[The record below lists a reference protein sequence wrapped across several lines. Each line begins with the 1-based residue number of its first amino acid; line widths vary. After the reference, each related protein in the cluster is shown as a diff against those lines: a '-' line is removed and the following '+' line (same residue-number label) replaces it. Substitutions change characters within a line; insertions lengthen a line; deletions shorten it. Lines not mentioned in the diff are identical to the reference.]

1 MAYCHSH
8 KNIIPYWLLLLLLLV
23 VTSVSK
29 PISTHQK
36 IPAVIV
42 FGDSSVDS
50 GNNNFIPTIARSNF
64 KPYGRDFLGGFPTG
78 RFCNG
83 RLPSDFI
90 SEGVGLKPIVPAYL
104 DPAYN
109 ISDFAY
115 GVCFA
120 SAGYIGDEKAEVIIS
135 EALYLVSIGTND
147 FLENYYALPKRQKE
161 FSKVSE
167 YEDFL
172 IGLAWNFV
180 KELYFLG
187 ARKISLAGV
196 PPMGCLPLQRA
207 TNILEDHA
215 CAEDKN
221 SVAREFNMKL
231 ITLVANLNK
240 FFPGLQIVY
249 SDAYTVFLDIITSPS
264 KYGFEEAEV
273 GCCGTGTFEMSFL
286 CNKHNPFTCP
296 DANKYVF
303 WDAFHPSQKTAQ
315 IISHTLLKTSLAKFA
330 ANLASSVFSYS
341 SMDLKSSEKLP
352 FPKPPQPPF
361 WYSFP
366 LSSHE
371 LEPTQPTSL
380 PHLPKR
386 IKYVIAS
393 QSQVLN
399 PRPFVVL
406 QKCLNLTLPFRSV
419 HRLVHRN
426 KYRLVVIGQNNRIE
440 SALTRPNVLRSEL
453 SELMKTRESLHVRN
467 RCHQFVH
474 VSHSVVQPS
483 DSEI

>member
-1 MAYCHSH
+1 MMRVNQQRHSVTVVVFLFATVAFDAIFTVPRGDDDSGMAVMVNTTSF
-8 KNIIPYWLLLLLLLV
+8 KIFFILNAIALFTSLAVVLVQITVVRGETKAERRVIEVINKLMWLALV
-23 VTSVSK
+23 CTSVAF
-29 PISTHQK
+29 ISSAYIVVGRCNRCAAILGGVTMV
-36 IPAVIV
+36 VIV

-120 SAGYIGDEKAEVIIS
+120 SAGTGYDNATSDVLGVIPLWKEVEYYKEYQKKLRGYVGDEKAEVIIS

-315 IISHTLLKTSLAKFA
+315 IISHTLLKTSLAKF
-330 ANLASSVFSYS
+330 V
-341 SMDLKSSEKLP
+341 
-352 FPKPPQPPF
+352 
-361 WYSFP
+361 
-366 LSSHE
+366 
-371 LEPTQPTSL
+371 
-380 PHLPKR
+380 
-386 IKYVIAS
+386 
-393 QSQVLN
+393 
-399 PRPFVVL
+399 
-406 QKCLNLTLPFRSV
+406 
-419 HRLVHRN
+419 
-426 KYRLVVIGQNNRIE
+426 
-440 SALTRPNVLRSEL
+440 
-453 SELMKTRESLHVRN
+453 
-467 RCHQFVH
+467 
-474 VSHSVVQPS
+474 
-483 DSEI
+483 